1 VGKPAVRKGLYEGAI
16 DIIRGSV
23 ERAESGEI
31 TREGAWRTI
40 KDVLREVERH
50 GPREQPDKQD

>member
-1 VGKPAVRKGLYEGAI
+1 M
-16 DIIRGSV
+16 DIIRGAV

-50 GPREQPDKQD
+50 DPPAAGSDAGDGGD